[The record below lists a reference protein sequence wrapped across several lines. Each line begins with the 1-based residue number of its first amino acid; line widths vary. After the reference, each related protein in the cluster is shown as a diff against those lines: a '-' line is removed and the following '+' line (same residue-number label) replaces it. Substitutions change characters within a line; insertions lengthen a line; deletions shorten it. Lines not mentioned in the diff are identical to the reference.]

1 MTDKGENTTRRP
13 VQHVEQKPIVIKDEC
28 ECSVSIVLNVVDE
41 RGQVDSDG
49 AMEKLMKQAK
59 RRKLKESKYIPKE
72 PAGTLIPRLA
82 EAVKAEI
89 AVCKQMQESEERK
102 RV

>member
-72 PAGTLIPRLA
+72 VFLGKPYQKMRMVRRAA
-82 EAVKAEI
+82 Y
-89 AVCKQMQESEERK
+89 
-102 RV
+102 